1 MENQFLFVLYSHCM
15 ESVVCPRDDKIRQV
29 QKLWEQLD
37 DKFTK
42 TMGPRFVRQY
52 QEAQF
57 QANAWQEEEAFRAGL
72 RFGVNLMLAV
82 LPYSSNS
89 SRES

>member
-1 MENQFLFVLYSHCM
+1 MENQFLFDLYCHCM

-42 TMGPRFVRQY
+42 TMGPP
-52 QEAQF
+52 
-57 QANAWQEEEAFRAGL
+57 L
-72 RFGVNLMLAV
+72 CKAV
-82 LPYSSNS
+82 PGGPVSG
-89 SRES
+89 

>member
-1 MENQFLFVLYSHCM
+1 M
-15 ESVVCPRDDKIRQV
+15 ESVVCPRDDKIRQA

-42 TMGPRFVRQY
+42 TMGPRFARQY
-52 QEAQF
+52 QEAQYN
-57 QANAWQEEEAFRAGL
+57 AGAWQEEAAFLQGL

-82 LPYSSNS
+82 FPYSSS
-89 SRES
+89 SKRES